1 MFCVNFFATK
11 ALVRAP
17 FVKPPLITRQV
28 KLPENWRK
36 RTSLCQ
42 TCLMLEFICKFVTSL
57 SKSYFVE
64 AREMVLHSITGWG
77 FFWQNSLPKALS
89 KRFFSN
95 NKLTKAF
102 VIKIF
107 LIKLV
112 ERGGN
117 CVCLSYIL
125 PDNARQY
132 FFFLFLLLLVSQ
144 ESFPECF
151 HCVAVFILPPF
162 IYSWEI

>member
-1 MFCVNFFATK
+1 MPNMPNAGIHMQICDISHKIIFC
-11 ALVRAP
+11 RS
-17 FVKPPLITRQV
+17 
-28 KLPENWRK
+28 K
-36 RTSLCQ
+36 RDGTAFNYRLRF
-42 TCLMLEFICKFVTSL
+42 LL
-57 SKSYFVE
+57 
-64 AREMVLHSITGWG
+64 
-77 FFWQNSLPKALS
+77 QNSLPKALS

-132 FFFLFLLLLVSQ
+132 FFFLLLLVSQ

-151 HCVAVFILPPF
+151 HCVAVFILTPF
-162 IYSWEI
+162 IYS